1 MNRVLDI
8 ISPPLNNRYV
18 MISHNSAEFG
28 GEVACLRIAKDQF
41 TATDRNY
48 SVGA

>member
-1 MNRVLDI
+1 MPPGLD
-8 ISPPLNNRYV
+8 RYAV
-18 MISHNSAEFG
+18 ISHNSAEFG

-48 SVGA
+48 SVST